1 MNTVARICL
10 NTPAVDKQLLLKA
23 ASLCHQS
30 LTEFMLQAAYERLY
44 KVLQARDTITLSD
57 AEWEHF
63 QAFLHTADEPNA
75 VLQAAALEY
84 LKEFQQ

>member
-1 MNTVARICL
+1 
-10 NTPAVDKQLLLKA
+10 
-23 ASLCHQS
+23 
-30 LTEFMLQAAYERLY
+30 MLQAAYERLY